1 MKQELTQ
8 RLIKYAKVYTRSNP
22 YSETIPSTENQFDL
36 AKILVEECKEMGL
49 QDVEMSDV
57 GIVTAT
63 LPSNTD
69 KKVPTIGFIAHMDTA
84 DFNAEDVQPRI
95 IESYDGNDIILN
107 EALNIVTDIKT
118 FPNLKK
124 YTGDTLIVTDGLTL
138 LGADNKAGIANIMTA
153 MHYLIDN
160 PEIKHGDVRIAF
172 TIDEEIG
179 TGASS
184 FNVDKFNA
192 EFAYTVD
199 GAGPGEMEY
208 ETFNAAES
216 VVDFKGV
223 SVHPGSSKD
232 TMINANML
240 ALEFMNALPQ
250 YEKPEYTEG
259 YEGFYLVMNTKGTIE
274 DAQLELIIRDHDTT
288 LFEAKKAYLKQIETE
303 MNKRYNQE
311 VVTVNT
317 EDTYYNM
324 KVILNDHMHVV
335 NLAQKA
341 IENIGL
347 EPIVSPVRGGTD
359 GSRLSFMDLPTPN
372 IFTGAENFHG
382 KHEFASVDAMK
393 KSVEM
398 IVEIIKLNEET
409 NAE

>member
-36 AKILVEECKEMGL
+36 AKILVEECKAMGL
-49 QDVEMSDV
+49 QDVEMSQV

-84 DFNAEDVQPRI
+84 DFNAENVNPRI
-95 IESYDGNDIILN
+95 IEAYDGQDIVLN
-107 EALNIVTDIKT
+107 EALNIVTDVKT

-179 TGASS
+179 TGAPS
-184 FNVDKFNA
+184 FEVEKFNA
-192 EFAYTVD
+192 AFAYTVD
-199 GAGPGEMEY
+199 GAGPGEMEF

-232 TMINANML
+232 TMINANIL

-250 YEKPEYTEG
+250 YEKPEYTDG
-259 YEGFYLVMNTKGTIE
+259 YQGFYLVVNTKGTIE

-288 LFEAKKAYLKQIETE
+288 LFEAKKAYLKQIESE
-303 MNKRYNQE
+303 MNKRYNQK
-311 VVTVNT
+311 VVTVKT

-324 KVILNDHMHVV
+324 KVILDDHMHVV
-335 NLAQKA
+335 NLAKKA

-347 EPIVSPVRGGTD
+347 DPIVSPVRGGTD
-359 GSRLSFMDLPTPN
+359 GSRLSFMGLPTPN